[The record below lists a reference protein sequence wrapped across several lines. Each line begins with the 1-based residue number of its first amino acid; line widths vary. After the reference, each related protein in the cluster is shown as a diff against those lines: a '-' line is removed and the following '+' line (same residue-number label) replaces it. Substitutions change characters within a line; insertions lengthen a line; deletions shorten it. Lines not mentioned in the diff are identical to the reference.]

1 MFKFLNSN
9 LSRYFR
15 ENEKKNVLDVI
26 EVRTNDSHLFSG
38 DIWRERERER
48 ERLEIFNGCEAEMC

>member
-1 MFKFLNSN
+1 MFKYLFKFLNSN

-38 DIWRERERER
+38 DIWRERERV
-48 ERLEIFNGCEAEMC
+48 EIFNGCEAEMC